1 MYDLASLQEAA
12 DLVHSAMLPTAQHC
26 WPLLCERVGA
36 EVWVKHENHT
46 ATGAFKVRGGI
57 VYFEEL
63 SKARPEIRGVLA
75 ATTGNHGQSVAVGA
89 RRTGLEATI
98 VVPLGNSP
106 EKNAAMRGFGAT
118 LIEHGRDFNEALDF
132 AVPYAE
138 AHGLHMYPSYHEWLV
153 LGVAS
158 YALELLTA
166 VPDLEV
172 VYVPVGMG
180 SGICGMMAARDAL
193 GLKIEIVGVVSDLAP
208 TYALSF
214 AQAKPV
220 PTNSADTFAAGLAVR
235 VPDERAL
242 DLILAG
248 TARIVSLSEEEL
260 ADAVR
265 HYQSDTHNM
274 AEGAGAAG
282 LAALMKERQ
291 AMAGKR
297 VGVVLSGGNIDRG
310 VYVRILS
317 GQSPR

>member
-1 MYDLASLQEAA
+1 MYELDRLQEAA
-12 DLVHSAMLPTAQHC
+12 DLVHSVMQPTAQHC

-63 SKARPEIRGVLA
+63 RKAEPEVRGVLA

-89 RRTGLEATI
+89 RRAGIEATI

-132 AVPYAE
+132 AVAHAE
-138 AHGLHMYPSYHEWLV
+138 ERNLHIYPSYHEWLV

-166 VPDLEV
+166 VPDLDT

-193 GLKIEIVGVVSDLAP
+193 GLETEIVGVVSDLAP

-214 AQAKPV
+214 AQRKPV

-235 VPDERAL
+235 VPDEAAL
-242 DLILAG
+242 ELMLAG
-248 TARIVSLSEEEL
+248 TARIVSLSEEEV

-274 AEGAGAAG
+274 AEGAGAAP
-282 LAALMKERQ
+282 LAALLKERE

-297 VGVVLSGGNIDRG
+297 VGVVLSGGNIDRD
-310 VYVRILS
+310 VYARILS
-317 GQSPR
+317 GQAPR

>member
-1 MYDLASLQEAA
+1 MYDLARLQEAA
-12 DLVHSAMLPTAQHC
+12 DLVHSVMQPTAQHC

-46 ATGAFKVRGGI
+46 STGAFKVRGGI

-63 SKARPEIRGVLA
+63 RKARPEVRGVLA

-89 RRTGLEATI
+89 RRAGLEATI

-132 AVPYAE
+132 AVGHAA
-138 AHGLHMYPSYHEWLV
+138 AHGLHVYPSYHEWLV
-153 LGVAS
+153 QGVAS
-158 YALELLTA
+158 YALEFLTA

-193 GLKIEIVGVVSDLAP
+193 GLKTEIVGVVSDHAP

-214 AQAKPV
+214 ARREPV

-235 VPDERAL
+235 VPDEQAL
-242 DLILAG
+242 NLALAG

-274 AEGAGAAG
+274 AEGAGAAA
-282 LAALMKERQ
+282 LAALMKERD

-297 VGVVLSGGNIDRG
+297 VGVVLSGGNIDRD